1 MPSSSAETQPV
12 TKKSDLQSSPGN
24 CLSWGRYPV
33 VKHRAVYRANWMDQ
47 MPGILNQA
55 GPESLL
61 AHGLGR
67 SYGDSCLNEG
77 RDLVECSRLDRI
89 LGFDVE
95 HGHIQC
101 EAGVS
106 LSDILEIAVPRGW
119 FLPVTPGTRFV
130 TVGGAI
136 ANDVHGKN
144 HHRAGT
150 LGRHVRAL
158 ELCRSDHGFIRCDPE
173 HNADLFGAT
182 IGGLGLTGVIT
193 WAEIALKRINGPFID
208 IETIPFHSLSEFL
221 TLSNESDETFEYT
234 VAWVDCFSQKAT
246 RGIFFRGN
254 HSNQPGDAPLPGGN
268 ARVPFAFPGW
278 VLNRYAMKM
287 FNSAYYTRHALG
299 KRRSVAPY
307 RPFFYPLDAVSQW
320 NLIYGKRGFLQ
331 YQCVISEESFDAFQE
346 LLGLI
351 SRSHMGSFL
360 AVMKRFGSVPSPGMM
375 SFPRPGLTL
384 ALDFAMQGAPTLRLL
399 DQLDKVVVRNGGAV
413 YPAKDA
419 RMSPGTFEA
428 SFPNWQGFQEFIDP
442 KLSSSFWRRVTG
454 AP

>member
-1 MPSSSAETQPV
+1 MPSSSAETQLA
-12 TKKSDLQSSPGN
+12 TKTDVSPSAGSY
-24 CLSWGRYPV
+24 LSWGRYPPAT
-33 VKHRAVYRANWMDQ
+33 HRAVYRASWMDQ
-47 MPGILNQA
+47 VPGILSQA
-55 GPESLL
+55 APESLL
-61 AHGLGR
+61 PHGLGR
-67 SYGDSCLNEG
+67 SYGDSCLNDG

-89 LGFDVE
+89 ISFDAE
-95 HGHIQC
+95 QGHIRC

-130 TVGGAI
+130 TIGGAI

-150 LGRHVRAL
+150 LGRHVRGF
-158 ELCRSDHGFIRCDPE
+158 ELCRSDHGFIPCSPDT
-173 HNADLFGAT
+173 NADLFRAT

-193 WAEIALKRINGPFID
+193 WAEIALKKINGPFID
-208 IETIPFHSLSEFL
+208 LETILFHSLSEFL
-221 TLSNESDETFEYT
+221 TLSNDSDETFEYT
-234 VAWVDCFSQKAT
+234 VAWVDCFSRKA

-254 HSNQPGDAPLPGGN
+254 HSNRPGEAPHPGRN
-268 ARVPFAFPGW
+268 ANVPFAFPGW
-278 VLNRYAMKM
+278 VLNRYTMKL

-299 KRRSVAPY
+299 KRHSVVPY
-307 RPFFYPLDAVSQW
+307 QPFFYPLDAISHW

-331 YQCVISEESFDAFQE
+331 YQCVVPDDSFEAFGD
-346 LLGLI
+346 LLSLI

-360 AVMKRFGSVPSPGMM
+360 AIMKRFGSVLSAGTL

-384 ALDFAMQGAPTLRLL
+384 ALDFAMQGESTLRLL
-399 DQLDKVVVRNGGAV
+399 DDLDQVVVRSGGAV

-419 RMSPGTFEA
+419 RMSRGTFDA
-428 SFPNWQGFQEFIDP
+428 SFPNWQDFQEFIDP

-454 AP
+454 AR